1 MDEVKVTE
9 VGNAKVRLD
18 ITVPAEDVDEALVQA
33 ELVVKGLK
41 QRPLGKKQLGADPEE
56 TTKNAI
62 MNRATRSVVE
72 RSIHRAVDENGIRLT
87 RNPKLNLDLVVEK
100 SEPFSFSV
108 VLDTVP
114 CYQLADYR
122 GLVVHVE
129 DNREVTREDIDRRL
143 EEIRGRS
150 ADVEKDSDKPISDG
164 DIVELSFTS
173 YLDGQPYQGNSAHGY
188 TYSLGSGH
196 LPEGFEDGL
205 KGMRAGDE
213 KSIEFSV
220 PDDYPNGTIAGHKA
234 RFDVSVDRVASCT
247 FPDVD
252 DAFARSFGYEDLAA
266 WREKIAGEL
275 ALQKEEQYE
284 VDRERAAREV
294 LASRLLGEVDG
305 VLVDSHAAGLMHA
318 FKEDLKNQGTSFE
331 EYCKFLGLTEED
343 IISEMREESAAMLR
357 ENLALESL
365 FRAQG
370 MHIAADD
377 LETTVSIMAE
387 ENGMFQAV
395 SFNQFN
401 NEQQSAIREMTMHR
415 MATDWLIRNASF
427 V

>member
-114 CYQLADYR
+114 RYQLADYR

>member
-1 MDEVKVTE
+1 MDGITVTD
-9 VGNAKVRLD
+9 VGSAQVRVD
-18 ITVPAEDVDEALVQA
+18 ITVPAEEVDEALAQA
-33 ELVVKGLK
+33 ELVVEGLK
-41 QRPLGKKQLGADPEE
+41 RRPLGKKQLGVDPEE
-56 TTKNAI
+56 TTRNAI

-72 RSIHRAVDENGIRLT
+72 RAIRCAIDENGIRLT
-87 RNPKLNLDLVVEK
+87 RNPKLDLDSVVVNG
-100 SEPFSFSV
+100 EPFCFSV
-108 VLDTVP
+108 ILDTVP
-114 CYQLADYR
+114 FYQLSDYE
-122 GLVVHVE
+122 GLVVHVK
-129 DNREVTREDIDRRL
+129 DCREVTQEDVDGRL
-143 EEIRGRS
+143 EEIRARS
-150 ADVEKDSDKPISDG
+150 ADVERDSDKPISDG

-188 TYSLGSGH
+188 TYSLGSGY

-220 PDDYPNGTIAGHKA
+220 PDDYPNSAIAGHRA
-234 RFDVSVDRVASCT
+234 RFDVSINRVASCT
-247 FPDVD
+247 FPNVD

-275 ALQKEEQYE
+275 AMQKEGQYE
-284 VDRERAAREV
+284 MERERAAREA

-305 VLVDSHAAGLMHA
+305 ALVDSHAAGLMHA

-343 IISEMREESAAMLR
+343 VIGEMREESAAMLR

-370 MHIAADD
+370 MHIAAED

-395 SFNQFN
+395 SFDQFN